1 MHPPRASGVYDMV
14 LEHFLVVI
22 GALAPTGRAA
32 TSERLAAAKAEAG
45 TEPAASITCEW
56 SA

>member
-22 GALAPTGRAA
+22 GALRYSVILDAIVVM
-32 TSERLAAAKAEAG
+32 K
-45 TEPAASITCEW
+45 
-56 SA
+56 